1 MEPTFR
7 CGTRKAIGE
16 LAEELNLPNEKWMQD
31 WPIEVMVLSDIERYI
46 EHYEKLTDED
56 KKFVLMEGILDVIE
70 YQPTEELFLKNWIR
84 VRQFL
89 EKDFTIHEYTVYYW
103 ACFDIENMEDWW
115 KITPLMRQLWLD
127 NPILK
132 N

>member
-1 MEPTFR
+1 VKPNFR
-7 CGTRKAIGE
+7 CGTRKAIDE

-31 WPIEVMVLSDIERYI
+31 WPIEVMVPSDIEKYI

-56 KKFVLMEGILDVIE
+56 KKFVLMEGILDVTE
-70 YQPTEELFLKNWIR
+70 YQPTEELFVKNWNR

-89 EKDFTIHEYTVYYW
+89 EKDFTIHEYTIYYW
-103 ACFDIENMEDWW
+103 ACFDIESIEDCW
-115 KITPLMRQLWLD
+115 KITPLMRQLWSD
-127 NPILK
+127 NAKLE